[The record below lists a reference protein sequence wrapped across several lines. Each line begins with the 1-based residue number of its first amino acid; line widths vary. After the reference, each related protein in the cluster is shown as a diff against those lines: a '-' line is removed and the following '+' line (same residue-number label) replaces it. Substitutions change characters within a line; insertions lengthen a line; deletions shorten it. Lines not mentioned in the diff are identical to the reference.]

1 MLNFKKVMAAMVGCM
16 LFAAFAS
23 GCGDDAKDSSSKAES
38 SSESSSAVSSEAVN
52 FTAPEIGEEI
62 AVITIKDYGDIKVK
76 LFPKQA
82 EKGVENFVA
91 LSKDGYYDGLIF
103 HRIINDFM
111 IQGGD
116 PLGTGMGGESTW
128 GDKFD
133 GGTSSELVHAAG
145 AVAYA
150 NSGSTATDGSQFYI
164 VTGTKYDDETLS
176 QMESAYGI
184 TFSDSQ
190 REIYKNDGGTPWLD
204 GSYTIFGQVFDGLDK
219 VFKIQQVQTDAN
231 DKPETD
237 VVIEKISIEKYNG
250 EDVKF
255 HISDY

>member
-91 LSKDGYYDGLIF
+91 LSKDGYYDGLIS
-103 HRIINDFM
+103 
-111 IQGGD
+111 
-116 PLGTGMGGESTW
+116 TESSM
-128 GDKFD
+128 
-133 GGTSSELVHAAG
+133 TS
-145 AVAYA
+145 
-150 NSGSTATDGSQFYI
+150 
-164 VTGTKYDDETLS
+164 
-176 QMESAYGI
+176 
-184 TFSDSQ
+184 
-190 REIYKNDGGTPWLD
+190 
-204 GSYTIFGQVFDGLDK
+204 
-219 VFKIQQVQTDAN
+219 
-231 DKPETD
+231 
-237 VVIEKISIEKYNG
+237 
-250 EDVKF
+250 
-255 HISDY
+255 